1 MNGRRSLK
9 SRWKAKVFM
18 TGLVSAEVKVTLL
31 ALADEMAENGYVSVP
46 MTRMV
51 KRLDRRERL
60 ILRHYASAIEA
71 GLIARVSRGY
81 EGHTAVYQAM
91 LPDPQRV
98 SSTSTL
104 SVSRNDT
111 LSTRK
116 RVSAASTPVLR
127 RPGLYT
133 YSTRSE
139 RRAVKPAATAA
150 VLHASLKALQAAAST
165 SPETRAIAAE
175 QGP

>member
-1 MNGRRSLK
+1 MTGRRTLR
-9 SRWKAKVFM
+9 SRWRAKVFT

-31 ALADEMAENGYVSVP
+31 ALSDEMAENGYVSVP

-60 ILRHYASAIEA
+60 ILRHYASAIDA

-81 EGHTAVYQAM
+81 EGHTAVYQAT

-104 SVSRNDT
+104 SASRNDT

-133 YSTRSE
+133 HSTRSE
-139 RRAVKPAATAA
+139 PRAVKPAATAA
-150 VLHASLKALQAAAST
+150 ALFASLPALQAAT
-165 SPETRAIAAE
+165 GTRPETRASAAE
-175 QGP
+175 PGP